1 MPNALTMASPSPG
14 QVSAILPDEIALRW
28 CAIEPK
34 RTFTVPD
41 VREPIIETLMDDI
54 KQKARERGQKLKLP
68 YAGALLPAEAHALM
82 KEGAK
87 LVDVR
92 TVAELHFVGS
102 VPGSE
107 AIEWNTYPE
116 GQRNPAFLEE
126 LGQVVRKDE
135 PVMFLC
141 RSGVRSHSAAIAATQ
156 AGWAEA
162 YNILEGFEG
171 DKDAEGQRNSVGGW
185 KFARLPWIQ
194 S

>member
-1 MPNALTMASPSPG
+1 M
-14 QVSAILPDEIALRW
+14 DEIR
-28 CAIEPK
+28 
-34 RTFTVPD
+34 R
-41 VREPIIETLMDDI
+41 
-54 KQKARERGQKLKLP
+54 KARERGRQLKLP

-82 KEGAK
+82 QSGAK

-92 TVAELHFVGS
+92 TDAELHYVGS

-116 GQRNPAFLEE
+116 GQRNPAFLEQ
-126 LGQVVRKDE
+126 LGKATRKDE

-141 RSGVRSHSAAIAATQ
+141 RSGVRSHHAAIAATE
-156 AGWAEA
+156 AGWTEA

-171 DKDAEGQRNSVGGW
+171 DKDAAGHRNAAGGW
-185 KFARLPWIQ
+185 KFARLPWVQ